1 MQKIDKTLL
10 YLFLSI
16 TGSVYFLYL
25 VNDIL
30 TPFVVALVFSYFL
43 APLVLRFER
52 FKFPRSIGTLL
63 SISFLFLIVVSL
75 SFTLIPVIYKQ
86 SLVLIERI
94 SAHSSDIKVLSAG
107 TFAKLKT
114 IDPHLVEKAESSL
127 SDLSGNILSFA
138 GQVLGQIFLSGM
150 LAVNILAII
159 FITPIVTFY
168 MLLSWESFTNSC
180 HNLIPKKH
188 RATAKKLIGEI
199 NTTMSGYLRGQSLVC
214 FILGI
219 YYAIGLSLIGVESGM
234 ALGFIS
240 GLLVFVPY
248 AGAIF
253 SAVLCVI
260 VTAIQFGELSPV
272 LVVAGLFALGQ
283 VIEGNFLTPKLIGK
297 SVGLN
302 PVWIIFGLFSGGALM
317 GFVGVL
323 VALPLT
329 AVIGVIIRF
338 ALSRYKESKFYN

>member
-1 MQKIDKTLL
+1 MQKIDKTII
-10 YLFLSI
+10 YVIFSLFA
-16 TGSVYFLYL
+16 TTYFLYL

-43 APLVLRFER
+43 APVVLRLEN
-52 FKFPRSIGTLL
+52 FKIPRGIGILL
-63 SISFLFLIVVSL
+63 AISSLFLIVILL

-86 SLVLIERI
+86 ALVLIERI
-94 SAHSSDIKVLSAG
+94 SNHSAEIKLFSSS
-107 TFAKLKT
+107 TLDKLKE
-114 IDPHLVEKAESSL
+114 IDPNLMAKAESTI
-127 SDLSGNILSFA
+127 SDFSGNMLSIA
-138 GQVLGQIFLSGM
+138 GQILGKIFHSGI
-150 LAVNILAII
+150 LAINIIAII
-159 FITPIVTFY
+159 FITPIVMFY
-168 MLLSWESFTNSC
+168 MLLSWESFISSC
-180 HNLIPKKH
+180 QGLIPKKY
-188 RATAKKLIGEI
+188 RLTAKKLITNI
-199 NTTMSGYLRGQSLVC
+199 NTTLSGYLRGQTLVC

-219 YYAIGLSLIGVESGM
+219 FYATGLSIIGLESGI

-260 VTAIQFGELSPV
+260 ITAIQFNEFSHAL
-272 LVVAGLFALGQ
+272 LVAGLFAFGQ
-283 VIEGNFLTPKLIGK
+283 VLEGNFLTPKLIGK

-302 PVWIIFGLFSGGALM
+302 PVWIIFGLLSGGALL

-329 AVIGVIIRF
+329 AVLGVIIRF

>member
-1 MQKIDKTLL
+1 MQKIDKTVL
-10 YLFLSI
+10 YVFLTLVGVS
-16 TGSVYFLYL
+16 YFLYL

-30 TPFVVALVFSYFL
+30 TPFIVALVFSYFL
-43 APLVLRFER
+43 APVVLRFER
-52 FKFPRSIGTLL
+52 LKFPRSIGTLI
-63 SISFLFLIVVSL
+63 SIASLFMVVIFL

-94 SAHSSDIKVLSAG
+94 SAHGSEIKVFSAG
-107 TFAKLKT
+107 TLAKLKT
-114 IDPHLVEKAESSL
+114 IDPNLVEKAENSL
-127 SDLSGNILSFA
+127 SDFSGNILSFV
-138 GQVLGQIFLSGM
+138 GHVLANIFLSGI

-168 MLLSWESFTNSC
+168 MLLSWESFTSSC
-180 HNLIPKKH
+180 QNLIPKKH
-188 RATAKKLIGEI
+188 RTTARKLIGEI

-253 SAVLCVI
+253 SAVLCI
-260 VTAIQFGELSPV
+260 IITAIQFGELSVV
-272 LVVAGLFALGQ
+272 LIVAGLFGLGQ

-302 PVWIIFGLFSGGALM
+302 PVWIIFGLFSGGAIM
-317 GFVGVL
+317 GFIGVL